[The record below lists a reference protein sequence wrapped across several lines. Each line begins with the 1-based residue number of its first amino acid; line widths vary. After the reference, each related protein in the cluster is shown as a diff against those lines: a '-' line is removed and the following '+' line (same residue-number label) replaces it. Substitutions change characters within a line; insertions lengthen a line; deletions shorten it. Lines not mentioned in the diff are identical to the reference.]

1 MSETLE
7 KIIKEKI
14 SADHLMY
21 VSMKYTKT
29 CDVMINLIKRWK
41 IMIDYAFDALLEKAK
56 KKKLI
61 KVIPEAPKLRV
72 DLVRKVFNKNPE
84 VINALN
90 EYEMF
95 KLIDG
100 LQKTKE
106 SEFRRGVCLRVLYK
120 GEEIAINLE
129 KLKEYAETLEKFINF
144 MKLYLTSK

>member
-1 MSETLE
+1 M
-7 KIIKEKI
+7 
-14 SADHLMY
+14 M
-21 VSMKYTKT
+21 
-29 CDVMINLIKRWK
+29 
-41 IMIDYAFDALLEKAK
+41 DYAFDALLEKAK

-61 KVIPEAPKLRV
+61 KAIPEAPKLKV
-72 DLVRKVFNKNPE
+72 DLAREVFNKNPE

-95 KLIDG
+95 KLIDS

-129 KLKEYAETLEKFINF
+129 KLREYAETLEKFINF
-144 MKLYLTSK
+144 IKLYLTSK

>member
-41 IMIDYAFDALLEKAK
+41 IMIDYTFDALLEKAK

-61 KVIPEAPKLRV
+61 KTIPEAPKLRI
-72 DLVRKVFNKNPE
+72 DLVRTVFNKNPE

-95 KLIDG
+95 KLIDS

-106 SEFRRGVCLRVLYK
+106 SEFRRGVCLRVLYRGK
-120 GEEIAINLE
+120 EIAVNLE
-129 KLKEYAETLEKFINF
+129 KLREYAETLEKFINF
-144 MKLYLTSK
+144 TKLFLTSK